1 MSQTQFTGWT
11 ALFTPF
17 KMGKK
22 TSIHADVQSKSNDE
36 IKQVETF
43 LLRSGLNIQVSKK
56 IIVTAG
62 YAFFHNK

>member
-1 MSQTQFTGWT
+1 
-11 ALFTPF
+11 
-17 KMGKK
+17 MGKK